1 MLTGAEIIRLHKEGI
16 IQISDFDESRVNP
29 NSYNLRL
36 SNEMIV
42 YDVSRD
48 DVFNNYIDTKKDNPT
63 KKFIIP
69 ESGIILI
76 PNVLYLGS
84 TIEKTYVGDLIP
96 CISGRSSV
104 ARCGIEIH
112 RTAGFGDVGFDG
124 TWTLEITVVYPT
136 KVYPGQEICQIYF
149 EYPDGETSVRYHGKY
164 QNQSGPVASR
174 FYKDK

>member
-1 MLTGAEIIRLHKEGI
+1 MLTGAEIIRLHNGGI

-36 SNEMIV
+36 SNELLI
-42 YDVSRD
+42 YKNDV
-48 DVFNNYIDTKKDNPT
+48 IDTKKDNET
-63 KKFIIP
+63 EKIIIP
-69 ESGIILI
+69 ESGYVLQ
-76 PNVLYLGS
+76 PHVLYLGS
-84 TIEKTYVGDLIP
+84 TIERTYAGNLIP

-124 TWTLEITVVYPT
+124 TWTLEITVVHP
-136 KVYPGQEICQIYF
+136 VRIYPGQELCQIYF
-149 EYPDGETSVRYHGKY
+149 EYPDGETSIHYKGKY

-174 FYKDK
+174 FYKD

>member
-1 MLTGAEIIRLHKEGI
+1 MLTGAEIIRLHNEGI

-36 SNEMIV
+36 SNELLI
-42 YDVSRD
+42 YKNDV
-48 DVFNNYIDTKKDNPT
+48 IDTKKDNET
-63 KKFIIP
+63 EKIIIP
-69 ESGIILI
+69 ESGYVLH
-76 PNVLYLGS
+76 PHVLYLGS
-84 TIEKTYVGDLIP
+84 TIERTYAGNLIP

-124 TWTLEITVVYPT
+124 TWTLEITVVHP
-136 KVYPGQEICQIYF
+136 VRIYPGQELCQIYF
-149 EYPDGETSVRYHGKY
+149 EYPDGETSIHYKGKY

-174 FYKDK
+174 FYKD

>member
-1 MLTGAEIIRLHKEGI
+1 MLTGTEIIRLHNEGI

-36 SNEMIV
+36 SNELLI
-42 YDVSRD
+42 YK
-48 DVFNNYIDTKKDNPT
+48 NDTKKDNET
-63 KKFIIP
+63 EKIIIP
-69 ESGIILI
+69 ESGYVLQ
-76 PNVLYLGS
+76 PHVLYLGS
-84 TIEKTYVGDLIP
+84 TIERTYAGNLIP

-124 TWTLEITVVYPT
+124 TWTLEITVVHP
-136 KVYPGQEICQIYF
+136 VRIYPGQELCQIYF
-149 EYPDGETSVRYHGKY
+149 EYPDGETSIHYKGKY

-174 FYKDK
+174 FYKD

>member
-1 MLTGAEIIRLHKEGI
+1 MLTGAEIIRLHNEGI

-36 SNEMIV
+36 SNELLI
-42 YDVSRD
+42 YKNDV
-48 DVFNNYIDTKKDNPT
+48 IDTKKDNET
-63 KKFIIP
+63 EKIIIP
-69 ESGIILI
+69 ESGYVLQ
-76 PNVLYLGS
+76 PHVLYLGS
-84 TIEKTYVGDLIP
+84 TIERTYAGNLIP

-124 TWTLEITVVYPT
+124 TWTLEITVVHPVRIYPA
-136 KVYPGQEICQIYF
+136 QELCQIYF
-149 EYPDGETSVRYHGKY
+149 EYPDGETSIHYKGKY

-174 FYKDK
+174 FYKD

>member
-1 MLTGAEIIRLHKEGI
+1 MLTGAEIIRQHNEGI

-36 SNEMIV
+36 SNELLI
-42 YDVSRD
+42 YKNDV
-48 DVFNNYIDTKKDNPT
+48 IDTKKDNET
-63 KKFIIP
+63 EKIIIP
-69 ESGIILI
+69 ESGYVLQ
-76 PNVLYLGS
+76 PHVLYLGS
-84 TIEKTYVGDLIP
+84 TIERTYAGNLIP

-124 TWTLEITVVYPT
+124 TWTLEITVVHP
-136 KVYPGQEICQIYF
+136 VRIYPGQELCQIYF
-149 EYPDGETSVRYHGKY
+149 EYPDGETSIHYKGKY

-174 FYKDK
+174 FYKD

>member
-1 MLTGAEIIRLHKEGI
+1 MLTGAEIIRLHNEGV

-36 SNEMIV
+36 SNELLI
-42 YDVSRD
+42 YKNDV
-48 DVFNNYIDTKKDNPT
+48 IDTKKDNET
-63 KKFIIP
+63 EKIIIP
-69 ESGIILI
+69 ESGYVLQ
-76 PNVLYLGS
+76 PHVLYLGS
-84 TIEKTYVGDLIP
+84 TIERTYAGNLIP

-124 TWTLEITVVYPT
+124 TWTLEITVVHP
-136 KVYPGQEICQIYF
+136 VRIYPGQELCQIFF
-149 EYPDGETSVRYHGKY
+149 EYPDGETSIHYKGKY

-174 FYKDK
+174 FYKD

>member
-69 ESGIILI
+69 ESGIILM

-112 RTAGFGDVGFDG
+112 RTAGF
-124 TWTLEITVVYPT
+124 
-136 KVYPGQEICQIYF
+136 
-149 EYPDGETSVRYHGKY
+149 
-164 QNQSGPVASR
+164 
-174 FYKDK
+174 

>member
-1 MLTGAEIIRLHKEGI
+1 MLTGAEIIRLHNEGI

-36 SNEMIV
+36 SNKLLI
-42 YDVSRD
+42 YKNDV
-48 DVFNNYIDTKKDNPT
+48 IDTKKDNET
-63 KKFIIP
+63 EKIIIP
-69 ESGIILI
+69 ESGYVLQ
-76 PNVLYLGS
+76 PHVLYLGS
-84 TIEKTYVGDLIP
+84 TIERTYAGNLIP

-124 TWTLEITVVYPT
+124 TWTLEITVVHP
-136 KVYPGQEICQIYF
+136 VRIYPGQELCQIYF
-149 EYPDGETSVRYHGKY
+149 EYPDGETSIHYKGKY

-174 FYKDK
+174 FYKD

>member
-1 MLTGAEIIRLHKEGI
+1 MLTGTEIIRLHNEGI

-36 SNEMIV
+36 SNELLI
-42 YDVSRD
+42 YKNDV
-48 DVFNNYIDTKKDNPT
+48 IDTKKDNET
-63 KKFIIP
+63 EKIIIP
-69 ESGIILI
+69 ESGYVLQ
-76 PNVLYLGS
+76 PHVLYLGS
-84 TIEKTYVGDLIP
+84 TIERTYAGNLIP

-124 TWTLEITVVYPT
+124 TWTLEITVVHP
-136 KVYPGQEICQIYF
+136 VRIYPGQELCQIYF
-149 EYPDGETSVRYHGKY
+149 EYPDGETSIHYKGKY

-174 FYKDK
+174 FYKD

>member
-1 MLTGAEIIRLHKEGI
+1 MLTGAEIIRLHNKGI

-36 SNEMIV
+36 SNELLI
-42 YDVSRD
+42 YKNDV
-48 DVFNNYIDTKKDNPT
+48 IDTKKDNET
-63 KKFIIP
+63 EKIIIP
-69 ESGIILI
+69 ESGYVLQ
-76 PNVLYLGS
+76 PHVLYLGS
-84 TIEKTYVGDLIP
+84 TIERTYAGNLIP

-124 TWTLEITVVYPT
+124 TWTLEITVVHP
-136 KVYPGQEICQIYF
+136 VRIYPGQELCQIYF
-149 EYPDGETSVRYHGKY
+149 EYPDGETSIHYKGKY

-174 FYKDK
+174 FYKD

>member
-1 MLTGAEIIRLHKEGI
+1 MLTGAEIIRLHNEGI

-36 SNEMIV
+36 SNELLI
-42 YDVSRD
+42 YKNDV
-48 DVFNNYIDTKKDNPT
+48 IDTKKDNET
-63 KKFIIP
+63 EKIIIP
-69 ESGIILI
+69 ESGYVLQ
-76 PNVLYLGS
+76 PHVLYLGS
-84 TIEKTYVGDLIP
+84 TIERTYAGNLIP

-124 TWTLEITVVYPT
+124 TWTLEITVVHP
-136 KVYPGQEICQIYF
+136 VRIYPGQELCQIYF
-149 EYPDGETSVRYHGKY
+149 EYPDGETSIHYKGKY

-174 FYKDK
+174 FYKD

>member
-1 MLTGAEIIRLHKEGI
+1 MLTGAEIIRLHNEGV

-36 SNEMIV
+36 SNELLI
-42 YDVSRD
+42 YKNDV
-48 DVFNNYIDTKKDNPT
+48 IDTKKDNET
-63 KKFIIP
+63 EKIIIP
-69 ESGIILI
+69 ESGYVLQ
-76 PNVLYLGS
+76 PHVLYLGS
-84 TIEKTYVGDLIP
+84 TIERTYAGNLIP

-124 TWTLEITVVYPT
+124 TWTLEITVVHP
-136 KVYPGQEICQIYF
+136 VRIYPGQELCQIYF
-149 EYPDGETSVRYHGKY
+149 EYPDGETSIHYKGKY

-174 FYKDK
+174 FYKD